1 MSSATDSDK
10 IKNRDSWLKTGVISF
25 FVIITGWKLLTSPI
39 SINLTEIKLNDV
51 LALVL
56 SVFAISLS
64 VAFYF
69 KATDTSN
76 LFYDNTYKFTKDIS
90 EILGRIEA
98 GFGERLRHLDE
109 GYTGLRDK
117 VERFPNLDP
126 EKAAK
131 KVKEEEEEVKK
142 KEQERNQLIE
152 ELAKKAK
159 LQESEK
165 NKLFLELRQKDEE
178 LLDAKRQLRFFE
190 RRLSRAEIPR
200 VEQPIIRESI
210 ESPIT
215 ISPRLLEFIQRRLLD
230 ELGRETVLEA
240 PTDFI
245 NRRFR
250 AIRDELPKGILEELN
265 DARLLDPRGLFNKD
279 AIRILKNLAR

>member
-90 EILGRIEA
+90 EILGRTEA